1 MRCASGRSRPESR
14 ACRAG
19 ARPRDARVLASVR
32 LGKMDTMAS
41 RAIRL
46 TTEDLTFLERPVNG
60 EGGYQTL
67 LRRLKASLAGPDLVV
82 DDETIEQMRRY
93 AGKYGSGGFQAR
105 LRELLD
111 SIAPAEGRTPEI
123 RRLVVS
129 NYRSLGQD
137 TTIRLGRLTAFVGP
151 NGSGKSNTVDLLRFL
166 SDSMH
171 LGLEG
176 AITRRHGIGAVR
188 RWSSGH
194 PFNVSISADVAGPGF
209 HGSYGFTL
217 AGDSAEDYSVKEERA
232 SLRHADGTRHEY
244 RIERGAWV
252 EGPSDLRPNVDPL
265 NLALP
270 LIAGDERFKPLADAF
285 RRIAIYAIF
294 PDTLREPQK
303 YDPAKPMDRHGSN
316 WVSVLKDQPRQTWEP
331 DLLAALGKL
340 TGDIDGIKISQVGG
354 YFIVNFRH
362 KREDKEGG
370 SPTRHKWFDAAQE
383 SDGTLRFAGIV
394 SALLQQPHLPVIG
407 IEEPELTIHA
417 GAIPLLFD
425 LLQET
430 RRRSQVVI
438 TTHSPELLD
447 LLSADDVR
455 VVERVGGVTTVTT
468 MDDEQR
474 DAVKQGLL
482 TLGEMV
488 RTGALRQQTLFSPD
502 GDQA

>member
-1 MRCASGRSRPESR
+1 MT
-14 ACRAG
+14 
-19 ARPRDARVLASVR
+19 ARV
-32 LGKMDTMAS
+32 
-41 RAIRL
+41 IRL
-46 TTEDLTFLERPVNG
+46 TSEDLHHLERPVSG
-60 EGGYQTL
+60 EGGFQSL
-67 LRRLKASLAGPDLVV
+67 MRRLKESVAGADLVV
-82 DDETIEQMRRY
+82 DDDMIEQMRRY

-105 LRELLD
+105 LREMLD
-111 SIAPAEGRTPEI
+111 SIAPLEGRTPEV
-123 RRLVVS
+123 RSLLVS
-129 NYRSLGQD
+129 NYRSLGRE

-151 NGSGKSNTVDLLRFL
+151 NGSGKSNTVDVLRFL
-166 SDSMH
+166 SDAMH
-171 LGLEG
+171 IGLEG

-188 RWSSGH
+188 RWSSGR
-194 PFNVSISADVAGPGF
+194 PYDLSIDAEVSGPAF
-209 HGSYGFTL
+209 QGSYGFTL
-217 AGDSAEDYSVKEERA
+217 AGDSTEDYSVKEERA
-232 SLRHADGTRHEY
+232 SLQLKDGLRHQF
-244 RIERGAWV
+244 RIERGTWV
-252 EGPSDLRPNVDPL
+252 EGPSDLRPSVDTL

-270 LIAGDERFKPLADAF
+270 LIAGDERFKPLADVF
-285 RRIAIYAIF
+285 RRIAVYAIF

-303 YDPAKPMDRHGSN
+303 YDPTKPMDRHGSN
-316 WVSVLKDQPRQTWEP
+316 WVSILKDQARPTWEP

-340 TGDIDGIKISQVGG
+340 TGDIDGIKITPVGG

-362 KREDKEGG
+362 KRDDREGG
-370 SPTRHKWFDAAQE
+370 SPGRHKWFDTAQE

-430 RRRSQVVI
+430 RKRSQVVI

-455 VVERVGGVTTVTT
+455 IVERIGGISTVTS

-474 DAVKQGLL
+474 GAVKQGLL

-488 RTGALRQQTLFSPD
+488 RTGALRQSALFSPD
-502 GDQA
+502 GDEA

>member
-1 MRCASGRSRPESR
+1 MLAAHGGSDGPGVS
-14 ACRAG
+14 ALV
-19 ARPRDARVLASVR
+19 RV
-32 LGKMDTMAS
+32 GKMEAMTA

-46 TTEDLTFLERPVNG
+46 TSDDLSYLERPVTG
-60 EGGYQTL
+60 EGGFQSL
-67 LRRLKASLAGPDLVV
+67 LRHLKASVAGTNLVV

-105 LRELLD
+105 LREMLD
-111 SIAPAEGRTPEI
+111 SIAPGEGRTPEI

-151 NGSGKSNTVDLLRFL
+151 NGSGKSNTVDILRFL
-166 SDSMH
+166 SDAMH
-171 LGLEG
+171 IGLEG

-194 PFNVSISADVAGPGF
+194 PFNVSISADVSGPAFQGN
-209 HGSYGFTL
+209 YGFTL
-217 AGDSAEDYSVKEERA
+217 AGASAEDYSVKEEHA
-232 SLRHADGTRHEY
+232 SLHLSNGTRHEFK
-244 RIERGAWV
+244 IERGTWV
-252 EGPSDLRPNVDPL
+252 DGPNDLRPSVDPL

-270 LIAGDERFKPLADAF
+270 LIAGDERFKPLADVF

-340 TGDIDGIKISQVGG
+340 TGDIDGIKITPVGG
-354 YFIVNFRH
+354 YFIINFRH
-362 KREDKEGG
+362 KREDKESG
-370 SPTRHKWFDAAQE
+370 SPGRHKWFDAAQE

-430 RRRSQVVI
+430 RRRSQVVL

-455 VVERVGGVTTVTT
+455 VVERVAGVTTVSS
-468 MDDEQR
+468 MGDAQR
-474 DAVKQGLL
+474 DAVKQGLM

-488 RTGALRQQTLFSPD
+488 RTGALRQGALFTPD